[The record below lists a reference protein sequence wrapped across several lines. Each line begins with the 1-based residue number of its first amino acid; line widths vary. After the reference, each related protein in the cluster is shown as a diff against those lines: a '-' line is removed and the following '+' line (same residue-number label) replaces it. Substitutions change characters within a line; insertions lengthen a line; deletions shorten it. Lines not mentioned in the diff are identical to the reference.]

1 MNGKRMAACLLSFAI
16 IIVNCWV
23 AAAQAPPDKVAT
35 TLVAANARRLLNAPD
50 QLNRARS
57 DEGLTLCEDIWALC
71 RMVETGRASRAAAAE
86 AVAKVAKRPINE
98 EPWSS
103 KRPRPLSAW
112 ERVRLD
118 AVLALA
124 VIDTQAAAAA
134 VDVLWGRST
143 SPVVWRHLEE
153 LSAVAGFRSP
163 SVGTNR
169 KERKRRATVVSE
181 AKQSLRTAPEALR
194 KLLGRAASTE
204 RLSVGGPEFALRRN
218 CAAVGVLTNLV
229 DGKSR
234 TVLADMLGDE
244 LVRPRP
250 PPCLNPGRY
259 SFLDPGN
266 VYSELVLDALE
277 NVPPTATPTRQ
288 LAALSEK
295 TLKGKEARRKLHL
308 ARERYRVWLRVEKA
322 AAQK

>member
-1 MNGKRMAACLLSFAI
+1 M
-16 IIVNCWV
+16 
-23 AAAQAPPDKVAT
+23 
-35 TLVAANARRLLNAPD
+35 AANARRLLDAPD
-50 QLNRARS
+50 QLNKARS
-57 DEGLTLCEDIWALC
+57 DEGLALCEDIWALC
-71 RMVETGRASRAAAAE
+71 RMVETDRASRAAAAE

-98 EPWSS
+98 KPWSS

-194 KLLGRAASTE
+194 KLLGTAASTE
-204 RLSVGGPEFALRRN
+204 PLSLGGEYALRRS

-244 LVRPRP
+244 LVRPKL
-250 PPCLNPGRY
+250 PPCLRAVIYGWR
-259 SFLDPGN
+259 DPGN
-266 VYSELVLDALE
+266 IYRELVLDALE

-295 TLKGKEARRKLHL
+295 TLKGKDAWRKLHLRKLHL
-308 ARERYRVWLRVEKA
+308 ARERCRVWLRVEKA